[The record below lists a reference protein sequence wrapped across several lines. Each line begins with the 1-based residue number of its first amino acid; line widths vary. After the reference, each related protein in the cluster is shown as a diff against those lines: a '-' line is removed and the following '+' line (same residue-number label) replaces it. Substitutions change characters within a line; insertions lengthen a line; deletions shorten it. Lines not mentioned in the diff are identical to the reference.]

1 VDCEISEK
9 KSNVPEKMEC
19 EFSEKINNV
28 PEKMDCEF
36 SEKINNV
43 PDKWIVKLVRENQ
56 LTIGMIN
63 GLSN

>member
-1 VDCEISEK
+1 MDCQISEERK
-9 KSNVPEKMEC
+9 NCLV
-19 EFSEKINNV
+19 
-28 PEKMDCEF
+28 KMDCEF

>member
-1 VDCEISEK
+1 VDCEI
-9 KSNVPEKMEC
+9 
-19 EFSEKINNV
+19 SEKINNV
-28 PEKMDCEF
+28 PEKMDCEI

-43 PDKWIVKLVRENQ
+43 PEKMDCEISEKINNVPNKWIVKLVRENK